1 MQSRFRNYTKT
12 EFEILE
18 TENLET
24 EAIQIQINKS
34 YRWKVETKILE
45 TEAIQ
50 SYRSSRFRN

>member
-12 EFEILE
+12 EFEILK

>member
-45 TEAIQ
+45 SEAIQ